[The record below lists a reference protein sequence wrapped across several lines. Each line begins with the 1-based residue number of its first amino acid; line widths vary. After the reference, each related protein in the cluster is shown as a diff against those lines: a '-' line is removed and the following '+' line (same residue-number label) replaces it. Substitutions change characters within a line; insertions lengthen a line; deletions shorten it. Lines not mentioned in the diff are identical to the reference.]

1 MIKLKNK
8 KIRKK
13 NEKELISQYKKL
25 YITKYKNPITPL
37 TLYPS
42 GENSAP
48 HPAGSTVS
56 FLLCPL
62 PAAAASNAAINAA
75 DPPVLPGGAK

>member
-1 MIKLKNK
+1 MLVQYTLLDIKNK
-8 KIRKK
+8 
-13 NEKELISQYKKL
+13 Q
-25 YITKYKNPITPL
+25 NPKTPL

-48 HPAGSTVS
+48 HPVGNTVS

-62 PAAAASNAAINAA
+62 PSAAASNAAINAA
-75 DPPVLPGGAK
+75 DPPVLPGGAI